1 MRCTKQC
8 RFELFKDNHIVVKRR
23 SIRPPF
29 CLPETYRTCYA
40 MRKRRVIMLGR
51 IAAVVCWVAG
61 VYVLFNIP
69 QLNRRDISSF
79 SAYYSAK
86 ESIGMTFYGIAGG
99 CALFGAMLWELGTCA
114 MRLTKIAGKGERKE
128 EPIEK

>member
-1 MRCTKQC
+1 
-8 RFELFKDNHIVVKRR
+8 
-23 SIRPPF
+23 
-29 CLPETYRTCYA
+29 
-40 MRKRRVIMLGR
+40 MLGR

-61 VYVLFNIP
+61 IYVLFNMP
-69 QLNRRDISSF
+69 QLNMSDFSSI

-114 MRLTKIAGKGERKE
+114 MLLTRIAGKVAPQEENGKADEGRTE
-128 EPIEK
+128 EPKTEAKTS